1 MIGGKAPFKAV
12 HCAIFCALP
21 RHLFSVAWSAPV
33 IEGVERRE
41 QNFIDGYSAEICS
54 SLYTGQQGQH
64 HAASYKYSIQSCI
77 LDISEPAMR
86 QRCVDFVCLY
96 SKIFFS
102 HFK

>member
-41 QNFIDGYSAEICS
+41 QILLMAGLPLAPIFRKCS
-54 SLYTGQQGQH
+54 
-64 HAASYKYSIQSCI
+64 
-77 LDISEPAMR
+77 
-86 QRCVDFVCLY
+86 DF
-96 SKIFFS
+96 
-102 HFK
+102 